1 MAKSKSKKN
10 DLGFLGKLSA
20 FTDLFGGIPNF
31 FDNFK
36 EMEEIV
42 LSYPKLNARIAGKPD
57 DEEKALK
64 NLKEIRAELSLPYL
78 KAFEK
83 FLDASLSQL
92 YDGINFSDNGHNLKE
107 LSKINNVVLVPN
119 HQSHADY
126 VAINYVYF
134 KKYRSPLF
142 VAGGSNLNIFPIG
155 PLFRRSGCFFIRRTF
170 ANDILYKLTLEAYLY
185 YMLVKG
191 NPIEFFFEGGR
202 SRTGKLLP
210 PRFGL
215 YQMLIEAHSAIPEE
229 SRRPLQ
235 FIPVSIVHEYVPE
248 QKSLARELEG
258 GKKKKE
264 SAGQVFGL
272 VKLLSYQFGNVH
284 INLGTPIIAPAAPA
298 EASDLKT
305 QTQKL
310 AFECFVEVGR
320 NMRVTPTSLLA
331 MILLDE
337 PTGALKWEEIL
348 NKARHMVAYCEKFN
362 VPITDSIKPENLEK
376 SLGRSI
382 DILIGNKKVE
392 VIGNTS
398 SQHVFYTIKDD
409 SRKEIL
415 YFKNT
420 ILHHFLIPWIVHMG
434 WVNLFSGHITNV
446 EDLKKFFINQR
457 KQLTHEFYLPTVK
470 EVMTKTMDIVSDAIG
485 REVTT
490 LEECVGLSHKE
501 LYLILS
507 KVGLFSRA
515 CNYLLEAYYI
525 CGLTLKDLSTKDYKE
540 GFKME
545 TFLKRY
551 KEVFESEKKLRRII
565 KYAESY
571 SVPLSKS
578 SLQYFIH
585 AKIVESNQGF
595 YAVNDLEKLSEVTEK
610 IEADL
615 LGQLSI
621 NLLN

>member
-1 MAKSKSKKN
+1 MTK
-10 DLGFLGKLSA
+10 FTEKLSGLTQI
-20 FTDLFGGIPNF
+20 FGVLPNLF
-31 FDNFK
+31 DQFK

-42 LSYPKLNARIAGKPD
+42 LSYHKLRDRIAGKED
-57 DEEKALK
+57 DREKVLK
-64 NLKEIRAELSLPYL
+64 NLKEIRAELTLPLL
-78 KAFEK
+78 KTFEK

-92 YDGINFSDNGHNLKE
+92 YDGINFTDNGLNLKE
-107 LSKINNVVLVPN
+107 MSFKNNLVLVPN

-126 VAINYVYF
+126 VAINYIYF
-134 KKYRSPLF
+134 KKYQSPLY
-142 VAGGSNLNIFPIG
+142 VAGGNNLNIFPIG
-155 PLFRRSGCFFIRRTF
+155 PIFRRSGCFFIRRSF

-210 PRFGL
+210 PRYGL
-215 YQMLIEAHSAIPEE
+215 YQMLIEAHLAIPLEK
-229 SRRPLQ
+229 RKPLV
-235 FIPVSIVHEYVPE
+235 FVPVSIMHEYVPE
-248 QKSLARELEG
+248 QRSLARELDG
-258 GKKKKE
+258 AKKSKE
-264 SAGQVFGL
+264 SAVQVFGL

-284 INLGTPIIAPAAPA
+284 INLGRPINAPSLSQDSA
-298 EASDLKT
+298 DLKT
-305 QTQKL
+305 ETQKL
-310 AFECFVEVGR
+310 ALECFVEVGK

-337 PTGALKWEEIL
+337 PTGALKWDEIIS
-348 NKARHMVAYCEKFN
+348 KARHIILYCQKFN
-362 VPITDSIKPENLEK
+362 VPITDSIRIENFEK
-376 SLGRSI
+376 SLERSI

-398 SQHVFYTIKDD
+398 TQHVFYSIRED

-420 ILHHFLIPWIVHMG
+420 ILHHFLVPWIVHMG
-434 WVNLFSGHITNV
+434 WANIFSGHISNV

-470 EVMTKTMDIVSDAIG
+470 EVLNLTLEIVSDAIG
-485 REVTT
+485 REVKV
-490 LEECVGLSHKE
+490 LDECMELSHKE
-501 LYLILS
+501 LYLILA

-525 CGLTLKDLSTKDYKE
+525 CGLTLKDLSATEYKE

-551 KEVFESEKKLRRII
+551 KEVFESERKLRRII

-571 SVPLSKS
+571 SLPLSKS

-585 AKIVESNQGF
+585 TKIVESSAGF
-595 YAVNDLEKLSEVTEK
+595 YTVNDHDKLSEVLAKVES
-610 IEADL
+610 DL
-615 LGQLSI
+615 MGQLSI

>member
-1 MAKSKSKKN
+1 MS
-10 DLGFLGKLSA
+10 KLSGVM
-20 FTDLFGGIPNF
+20 DLFSNIPF
-31 FDNFK
+31 LDNFK

-42 LSYPKLNARIAGKPD
+42 LSYHKLRDRVVGKPD
-57 DEEKALK
+57 EKEKALK
-64 NLKEIRAELSLPYL
+64 NLKEIRAELSLPFL
-78 KAFEK
+78 RTFEK
-83 FLDASLSQL
+83 ILDASLSQM
-92 YDGINFSDNGHNLKE
+92 YDGINFNDNGFNLKE
-107 LSKINNVVLVPN
+107 MSEKNNIVLVPN

-126 VAINYVYF
+126 VAINYVYL
-134 KKYRSPLF
+134 KKYDSPLF
-142 VAGGSNLNIFPIG
+142 VAGGNNLNIFPIG
-155 PLFRRSGCFFIRRTF
+155 PLFRRSGCFFIRRSF
-170 ANDILYKLTLEAYLY
+170 ANDILYKLTLEAYLH

-210 PRFGL
+210 PRYGL
-215 YQMLIEAHSAIPEE
+215 YQMLIEAHSAIPAER
-229 SRRPLQ
+229 RRPLQ
-235 FIPVSIVHEYVPE
+235 FVPVSIVHEYVPE
-248 QKSLARELEG
+248 QKSLARELDG

-264 SAGQVFGL
+264 SAGQLFGL

-284 INLGTPIIAPAAPA
+284 INLGKPIIAPDAL
-298 EASDLKT
+298 EDTHDLKT

-310 AFECFVEVGR
+310 AFECFLEVGK

-337 PTGALKWEEIL
+337 PTGALKWDEIL
-348 NKARHMVAYCEKFN
+348 AKARHIVAYCEKFN
-362 VPITDSIKPENLEK
+362 VPITESIQLSNLEK
-376 SLGRSI
+376 SLERSI

-392 VIGNTS
+392 VIGNKST
-398 SQHVFYTIKDD
+398 QHVFYSIKDD

-420 ILHHFLIPWIVHMG
+420 ILHHFLVPWIVHMG
-434 WVNLFSGHITNV
+434 WVNLFSGHIANV

-470 EVMTKTMDIVSDAIG
+470 EFLTEALDVVSDAIG
-485 REVTT
+485 RPVKT
-490 LEECVGLSHKE
+490 LEECVDLTHKE
-501 LYLILS
+501 LYLILA

-515 CNYLLEAYYI
+515 CNYLLEAYYV
-525 CGLTLKDLSTKDYKE
+525 CGLTLKDLSNNDYKE

-551 KEVFESEKKLRRII
+551 KEVFESERKLRRII

-571 SVPLSKS
+571 SIPLSKS
-578 SLQYFIH
+578 SLEYFIH
-585 AKIVESNQGF
+585 AKIVDSNNGF
-595 YAVNDLEKLSEVTEK
+595 YAVSDQEKLCDATTKVES
-610 IEADL
+610 DL
-615 LGQLSI
+615 AGQLSI

>member
-1 MAKSKSKKN
+1 MFKFESI
-10 DLGFLGKLSA
+10 
-20 FTDLFGGIPNF
+20 TDVFGGISNF
-31 FDNFK
+31 FENFK

-42 LSYPKLNARIAGKPD
+42 LSYHKLHERIDGKP
-57 DEEKALK
+57 EEIEKALK
-64 NLKEIRAELSLPYL
+64 NLKEIRAELSLPFL
-78 KAFEK
+78 KGFEK

-92 YDGINFSDNGHNLKE
+92 YDGINFNDNGLNLKE
-107 LSKINNVVLVPN
+107 LSQTNNIVLVPN

-126 VAINYVYF
+126 VAINYVYV
-134 KKYRSPLF
+134 KRYQSPLF
-142 VAGGSNLNIFPIG
+142 VAGGNNLNIFPIG
-155 PLFRRSGCFFIRRTF
+155 PLFRRSGCFFIRRSF
-170 ANDILYKLTLEAYLY
+170 ANDILYKLTLEAYLF
-185 YMLVKG
+185 YMLTKG

-210 PRFGL
+210 PRYGL
-215 YQMLIEAHSAIPEE
+215 YQMLIEAHAAIPKEK
-229 SRRPLQ
+229 RRPLK

-248 QKSLARELEG
+248 QKSLVRELEG

-264 SAGQVFGL
+264 NAAQVFGL

-284 INLGTPIIAPAAPA
+284 INLGNPITAPDAL
-298 EASDLKT
+298 SDSHDLKV

-337 PTGALKWEEIL
+337 STGALKWDEIL
-348 NKARHMVAYCEKFN
+348 NKARHIVDYCQKFK
-362 VPITDSIKPENLEK
+362 VPITDSIMPANLEK
-376 SLGRSI
+376 SLERSI

-392 VIGNTS
+392 VIGTTS
-398 SQHVFYTIKDD
+398 SQFVFYSIKDD

-420 ILHHFLIPWIVHMG
+420 ILHHFLVPWIVHMG
-434 WVNLFSGHITNV
+434 WVNLFAGHISNV
-446 EDLKKFFINQR
+446 DDLKKFFINQR

-470 EVMTKTMDIVSDAIG
+470 EFLTKTLEIVSDAIG
-485 REVTT
+485 REVST
-490 LEECVGLSHKE
+490 LDECVALTHKE
-501 LYLILS
+501 LYLILA

-525 CGLTLKDLSTKDYKE
+525 CGLTLKDLSINDHKE
-540 GFKME
+540 GFKMD

-551 KEVFESEKKLRRII
+551 KDVFERERKLQRII

-578 SLQYFIH
+578 SLEFFIH
-585 AKIVESNQGF
+585 SNIVESKSGF
-595 YAVNDLEKLSEVTEK
+595 YNVNDVNKLN
-610 IEADL
+610 EALVKVESDL
-615 LGQLSI
+615 SGQLSI